1 MERDDKGMWVEVIGR
16 VIPASTNSADAVV
29 AIDAEK
35 FGDDDIY
42 DYTTYLVEDAGLGME
57 IRDMRDETIIA
68 GGYLQELPSGDPILR
83 ISRFE
88 RW

>member
-1 MERDDKGMWVEVIGR
+1 MERDDKGLWVEVVGL
-16 VIPASTNSADAVV
+16 VVPASTNSADAVV
-29 AIDAEK
+29 AIDAEQ
-35 FGDDDIY
+35 FGDEVIY
-42 DYTTYLVEDAGLGME
+42 DYTTYLVEDTGLGME
-57 IRDMRDETIIA
+57 IRDLRNVTIIA